1 MKINEVEQ
9 KVGITKKN
17 IRFYE
22 EQGLIH
28 PSRNRENGYRDYSN
42 DEVESL
48 NKIKLLRKLS
58 VPIEEIR
65 KIQENNISLAECLER
80 HAVYLNHEEKNLSIM
95 KEMCE
100 KINEEEDSFESLKV
114 EQYLEEMSVLEEG
127 GTQFMDVKK
136 RDQKKKY
143 GPLIATAVV
152 IVFMG
157 VVIALQ
163 IWGEIVEPMP
173 IPLFLIFLAIPFVV
187 IVGTVMALI
196 QRLKEIEGGEE
207 NEASKY

>member
-28 PSRNRENGYRDYSN
+28 PSRNRENGYRDYS
-42 DEVESL
+42 DEDAESL

-58 VPIEEIR
+58 VPIDEIR
-65 KIQENNISLAECLER
+65 KIQESRISLAECLER

-100 KINEEEDSFESLKV
+100 KINEEEDSFEALNA
-114 EQYLEEMSVLEEG
+114 ERYLVEMSVLEEG
-127 GTQFMDVKK
+127 GTQFMNVNKK
-136 RDQKKKY
+136 DQKKKY
-143 GPLIATAVV
+143 GPLIAAAVM

-157 VVIALQ
+157 AVIALM
-163 IWGEIVEPMP
+163 IWGEIMEPMP
-173 IPLFLIFLAIPFVV
+173 IVVFIIFMAIPFVV